1 MDRIIKGS
9 DFWAGVLFVT
19 FGLAGL
25 WFGLGYPF
33 GTTAQ
38 MGPGYFPRVI
48 SSALVLIGVA
58 IVVRAVRGT
67 TDAEPIGIWPIRA
80 IVMVLGG
87 MVIFG
92 LVAPHLGFVAAA
104 AAITAIAGLASSE
117 VRIGELL
124 VFTVLLVIAVTAVF
138 IYGLRLNIPVFPWG

>member
-1 MDRIIKGS
+1 MDKILKGS
-9 DFWAGVLFVT
+9 DFWAGILFVT

-48 SSALVLIGVA
+48 SSALVLIGAA
-58 IVVRAVRGT
+58 IVVRVVRSSV
-67 TDAEPIGIWPIRA
+67 DAEPMGIWPIRA

-87 MVIFG
+87 MILFG
-92 LVAPHLGFVAAA
+92 VVAPHLGFVVAAA
-104 AAITAIAGLASSE
+104 ATTAIAGLASPE
-117 VRIGELL
+117 VRIRELL
-124 VFTVLLVIAVTAVF
+124 IFTVILVFAVTVVF